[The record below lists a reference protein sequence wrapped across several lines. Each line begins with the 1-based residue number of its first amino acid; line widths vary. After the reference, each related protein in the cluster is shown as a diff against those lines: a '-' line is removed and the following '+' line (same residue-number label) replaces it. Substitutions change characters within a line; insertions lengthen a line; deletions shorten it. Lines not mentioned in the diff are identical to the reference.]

1 MGKQAADLAGAD
13 QPKKKQ
19 HRKKNEKLVKKRSFK
34 RNKKKFLVERQNL
47 RKIKE
52 DKDDMRKFGL
62 ISKEFADTVPADQ
75 VYDLKMTIK
84 KMLKHS
90 QSDSFGPDIV
100 GLFQQ
105 LDHGNSV
112 NINKLTDDYLK
123 GKMLKVFGLLR
134 LQHGKASQGKA
145 LKFVKRT
152 SALHEFSLAKLISH
166 LFSQIQKEQENE
178 DEKDLSEDDEF
189 NSESESVMSD
199 HNEPV

>member
-1 MGKQAADLAGAD
+1 M
-13 QPKKKQ
+13 
-19 HRKKNEKLVKKRSFK
+19 
-34 RNKKKFLVERQNL
+34 ERQNL

-52 DKDDMRKFGL
+52 DKDNMRKFGL

-90 QSDSFGPDIV
+90 QSESFGPDIV

-105 LDHGNSV
+105 LDNGNSV

-134 LQHGKASQGKA
+134 L
-145 LKFVKRT
+145 
-152 SALHEFSLAKLISH
+152 
-166 LFSQIQKEQENE
+166 
-178 DEKDLSEDDEF
+178 
-189 NSESESVMSD
+189 
-199 HNEPV
+199 

>member
-75 VYDLKMTIK
+75 IYDLKMTIK

-166 LFSQIQKEQENE
+166 MFSQIQKEQENE
-178 DEKDLSEDDEF
+178 EEKDLSEDDEF
-189 NSESESVMSD
+189 NSESDSEMSD
-199 HNEPV
+199 QNEPV

>member
-189 NSESESVMSD
+189 NSESESEMSD